1 MLVLLL
7 LYPSTLINN
16 PPMPQDQS
24 NLSQLLG
31 NNLIFRSRLKFFLN
45 SRSTAV
51 PKISAAIDLKSAPVV
66 QSSFKKPALSL
77 PTVETVDLS
86 NNNAPVVGIIETEN
100 KENPADEGEVFYI
113 FYENE
118 DEAQV
123 TENLV
128 Q

>member
-1 MLVLLL
+1 
-7 LYPSTLINN
+7 
-16 PPMPQDQS
+16 MPQDQS

-31 NNLIFRSRLKFFLN
+31 NNLTFRWLSNSFLFYP
-45 SRSTAV
+45 RSTAV

-123 TENLV
+123 PKHLDY
-128 Q
+128 